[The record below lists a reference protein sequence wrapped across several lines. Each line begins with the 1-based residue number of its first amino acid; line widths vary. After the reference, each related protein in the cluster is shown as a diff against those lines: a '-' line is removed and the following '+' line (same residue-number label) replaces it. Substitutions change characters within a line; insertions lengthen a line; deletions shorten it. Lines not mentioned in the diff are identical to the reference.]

1 MDNHPRCTVANPRG
15 ALRQNG
21 LLGTG
26 EPLWP
31 ANIANRLMAN
41 APNISEFYATSDY
54 NAAIF
59 IIHQLKS
66 DEPMSA
72 REVEESVSLLQRL
85 LRQMSAAADI
95 SLEKLQQVQQMAE
108 SIKGI
113 GPLLF
118 SPANIAGTVVN
129 ISNMSL
135 ALAQNKTVSDFLDL
149 PPDQKARLKNW
160 VDMRGKAGA
169 RSAKKISKGKIKL
182 VWLRGTLHFQIP
194 ATAES
199 VYYTQRHRMP
209 GVVNVPV
216 YGAKRGLSRKAW
228 LAADGAR
235 SLLKY
240 SSSGTAGV
248 VLAVGPQAYLDY
260 KSSATLDE
268 FYRKSAYSQPA
279 NIAAV
284 AAGITAGKII
294 IKSAKFVRF
303 GPAFV
308 IMLAVGW
315 AVSVG
320 TLFLAGELKLDKKL
334 GDLLTE

>member
-1 MDNHPRCTVANPRG
+1 MDNYPRCTVANPRG
-15 ALRQNG
+15 GLRQHG
-21 LLGTG
+21 MLGTG

-41 APNISEFYATSDY
+41 APNMGEFYATSDY
-54 NAAIF
+54 NAAVF

-95 SLEKLQQVQQMAE
+95 NLEKLQQVQQMAE
-108 SIKGI
+108 GIKGI

-129 ISNMSL
+129 LSNMSL
-135 ALAQNKTVSDFLDL
+135 ALAQNKSVSDLLDL

-182 VWLRGTLHFQIP
+182 VWLRGVLHFQIP

-235 SLLKY
+235 GLLKY

-260 KSSATLDE
+260 RSSATLDE

-284 AAGITAGKII
+284 AAGISIGGWITTTLTGIGFGPGLFIVIAIGWGLSIITLSIAGK
-294 IKSAKFVRF
+294 F
-303 GPAFV
+303 G
-308 IMLAVGW
+308 
-315 AVSVG
+315 
-320 TLFLAGELKLDKKL
+320 LDKKIR
-334 GDLLTE
+334 DFLTD

>member
-1 MDNHPRCTVANPRG
+1 
-15 ALRQNG
+15 
-21 LLGTG
+21 
-26 EPLWP
+26 
-31 ANIANRLMAN
+31 
-41 APNISEFYATSDY
+41 
-54 NAAIF
+54 
-59 IIHQLKS
+59 
-66 DEPMSA
+66 
-72 REVEESVSLLQRL
+72 
-85 LRQMSAAADI
+85 
-95 SLEKLQQVQQMAE
+95 
-108 SIKGI
+108 
-113 GPLLF
+113 
-118 SPANIAGTVVN
+118 
-129 ISNMSL
+129 MSL
-135 ALAQNKTVSDFLDL
+135 ALAQNKTVSDLLDL

-182 VWLRGTLHFQIP
+182 VWLRGALHFQIP

-216 YGAKRGLSRKAW
+216 YGAKRGLSRRAW

-235 SLLKY
+235 GLLKY

-260 KSSATLDE
+260 RSSATLDE

-284 AAGITAGKII
+284 AAGIYPGGLAITVIGGIGA
-294 IKSAKFVRF
+294 

-308 IMLAVGW
+308 LVIAAGW
-315 AVSVG
+315 IASVF
-320 TLFLAGELKLDKKL
+320 TLSGAGALGLDKKI
-334 GDLLTE
+334 GDLLTD

>member
-1 MDNHPRCTVANPRG
+1 MDNYPRCTVANPRG

-31 ANIANRLMAN
+31 ANIANRMFAN
-41 APNISEFYATSDY
+41 APNMSELYATSDY
-54 NAAIF
+54 NAAVF

-66 DEPMSA
+66 EEPMSA

-95 SLEKLQQVQQMAE
+95 SLEELQRVQQMAE

-129 ISNMSL
+129 LSNMSL
-135 ALAQNKTVSDFLDL
+135 ALAQNKTVSDLLDL

-182 VWLRGTLHFQIP
+182 VWLRGALHFQIP
-194 ATAES
+194 ATAQS
-199 VYYTQRHRMP
+199 VYYTHRHRVP

-216 YGAKRGLSRKAW
+216 YGAKRGLSRRAW
-228 LAADGAR
+228 VAADGAR
-235 SLLKY
+235 GLLKY
-240 SSSGTAGV
+240 TTSGTAGV

-284 AAGITAGKII
+284 AAGIAAGGAI
-294 IKSAKFVRF
+294 
-303 GPAFV
+303 
-308 IMLAVGW
+308 AVG
-315 AVSVG
+315 AAAAGFGLALILVIAGTALVSGG
-320 TLFLAGELKLDKKL
+320 TLYAIGELGLDKKF
-334 GDLLTE
+334 GDLLMD